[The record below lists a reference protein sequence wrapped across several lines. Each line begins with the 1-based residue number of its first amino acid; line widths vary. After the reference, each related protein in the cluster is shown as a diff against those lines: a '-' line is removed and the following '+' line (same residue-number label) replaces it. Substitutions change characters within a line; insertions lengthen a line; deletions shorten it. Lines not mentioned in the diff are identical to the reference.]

1 MGNWNSTWL
10 VEVAPNQSTKAP
22 ETICMKNPPSYTTQR
37 FPNCF
42 HSIRAFF
49 LDEFFHSTPRT
60 HNRSVM
66 LLWLKLGMR
75 PICPQTPAILVPG
88 GQPWTDVYKRCC
100 RKTGV
105 RLRSGPGGQAC
116 LWRLQPACTA
126 CWVRALVALVPSF
139 HAKVDRKLC
148 GSGVQRKC
156 KGILKRST
164 KWKVVS
170 DVLRGHGSGV

>member
-66 LLWLKLGMR
+66 LLWLKLGIR

-105 RLRSGPGGQAC
+105 RLRSGPVGKRACGGC
-116 LWRLQPACTA
+116 SLPAP
-126 CWVRALVALVPSF
+126 RAGLEPWWHSSLAFTP
-139 HAKVDRKLC
+139 RWT
-148 GSGVQRKC
+148 GSC
-156 KGILKRST
+156 A
-164 KWKVVS
+164 VVGFS
-170 DVLRGHGSGV
+170 ASVKEF